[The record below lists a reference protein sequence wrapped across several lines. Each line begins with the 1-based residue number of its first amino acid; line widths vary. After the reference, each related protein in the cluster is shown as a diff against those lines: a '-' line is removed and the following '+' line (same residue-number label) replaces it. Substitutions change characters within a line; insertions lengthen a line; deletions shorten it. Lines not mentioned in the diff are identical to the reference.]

1 VSTRQQIPRS
11 SGFGDCLLAAASVAV
26 VLAGVRFVIHH
37 AAAVFVCAAVALVA
51 CFSVWVI
58 HSSEPPVR
66 RPELAAAYKSLVG
79 QDTAHDSV
87 LADLG
92 LFIKSGGQTHR
103 PTELRAFEGNYF
115 DLLRFRPIPG
125 TATRWLQA
133 SIEEELCHLWGH
145 PYLIDSR
152 TPGIIDVCFQHTQ
165 VPSPVDQLASP
176 IVLGQVNPLGSLAL
190 RIGVDAERRWVDVP
204 LANRGGCVVGGETG
218 SGKSA
223 SLQGMLAGLMHS
235 PLVQIAVVD
244 GKGGADWDCF
254 RSRAFAHIS
263 TTSDLSSVRD
273 LLLDI
278 ESERARRVTQ
288 MPAMRGSRS
297 FWEAGGPTAEMPLI
311 VLVVDES
318 QVFLDA
324 DYLRTKDTKERAAE
338 IAGLLKSLM
347 AMGRSAGIFT
357 IVATQKPTADSIPT
371 AVRDNAGIR
380 LAYKVNS
387 RAAATAILGDG
398 WSELGAGVSPLNAA
412 TGVCVYRGGEGS
424 YSRARSVFIAES
436 VIATTCRSFANLAI
450 SPCVAE
456 RRLIK

>member
-1 VSTRQQIPRS
+1 MSNRQQIPRS
-11 SGFGDCLLAAASVAV
+11 SGFGDFLFAVASVAI
-26 VLAGVRFVIHH
+26 VLAGVRFLIHH
-37 AAAVFVCAAVALVA
+37 AAVVFLCAAVALVA
-51 CFSVWVI
+51 CFSIWVLQG
-58 HSSEPPVR
+58 SEPPVR
-66 RPELAAAYKSLVG
+66 RPELAGAYRSLVG

-87 LADLG
+87 LTNLG
-92 LFIKSGGQTHR
+92 LFIRSGGQTHR
-103 PTELRAFEGNYF
+103 PTDLHVFEGNYF

-125 TATRWLQA
+125 TATRWLQDI
-133 SIEEELCHLWGH
+133 IEKELCHLWGH
-145 PYLIDSR
+145 PYVIDSR
-152 TPGIIDVCFQHTQ
+152 TPGRIDICFQHTP
-165 VPSPVDQLASP
+165 VPSPVDRLAAP
-176 IVLGQVNPLGSLAL
+176 VVLGQVNPLSILAL
-190 RIGVDAERRWVDVP
+190 RVGVDAEQRWIDVP

-254 RSRAFAHIS
+254 RPRAFAHIS
-263 TTSDLSSVRD
+263 TTSDLASVRD

-278 ESERARRVTQ
+278 ESERIRRVSH
-288 MPAMRGSRS
+288 MPALRGSRS

-324 DYLRTKDTKERAAE
+324 DYLRTKDAKECGAE
-338 IAGLLKSLM
+338 ISGLLKSLM

-357 IVATQKPTADSIPT
+357 VLATQKPTADSVPT

-398 WSELGAGVSPLNAA
+398 WSELGAGVSPLNAT
-412 TGVCVYRGGEGS
+412 TGVCVYRGSEGS
-424 YSRARSVFIAES
+424 YLRARSAFIAEP
-436 VIATTCRSFANLAI
+436 VIAATCRSFTSLAI

-456 RRLIK
+456 RRQIK